1 MIKLRQI
8 VSNKA
13 LVAAV
18 ALTSGSAF
26 AEASANETAIT
37 AAVNSGKSMVSLTTA
52 GVIGI
57 AALGFGLGMVVS
69 WLRK

>member
-1 MIKLRQI
+1 MKF
-8 VSNKA
+8 VNKA
-13 LVAAV
+13 KSILNNKLLVAGV

-26 AEASANETAIT
+26 ADNAADVTAAIT
-37 AAVNSGKSMVSLTTA
+37 AGKTMVELTTS